1 MRVSKLLITLLTWLL
16 VSLGMIW
23 AFGKSTDLRTNRLL
37 NGHQISIHQPENQ
50 IFIIPSDLNNT
61 LDSFNLFDDSVLL
74 EEINIRLLEEILR
87 KHRHIEDA
95 EVFST
100 WEGTLKI
107 NLIQKL
113 AIARIINNKKMNYL
127 DKNGDLFPLSDHSSD
142 KLPVLTGFEDL
153 SSRLEALNL
162 LENAIKHEAFPNGV
176 TSIHRDK
183 NGCYTLNPEWH
194 NHQILW
200 GKPELFD
207 DKAHKAHATYAFLLQ
222 NDIIDK
228 LSKLDLRF
236 KGQVVY
242 KLKN

>member
-1 MRVSKLLITLLTWLL
+1 MITLLTWML

-23 AFGKSTDLRTNRLL
+23 AYGKSADLRTNRLL
-37 NGHQISIHQPENQ
+37 KGHQISIHQPENQ
-50 IFIIPSDLNNT
+50 IFIIPSDLHNT
-61 LDSFNLFDDSVLL
+61 LDSFNLFDDSLFI

-87 KHRHIEDA
+87 EHPHVEDV

-100 WEGTLKI
+100 WEGMLKI
-107 NLIQKL
+107 NVIQKL
-113 AIARIINNKKMNYL
+113 AIARMINNKKMNYL
-127 DKNGDLFPLSDHSSD
+127 DKNGNLFPLSDHASD
-142 KLPVLTGFEDL
+142 KLPVLSGFED
-153 SSRLEALNL
+153 STSRREALGFL
-162 LENAIKHEAFPNGV
+162 KTAIKHEAFPNGV
-176 TSIHRDK
+176 ASIHRDK
-183 NGCYTLNPEWH
+183 NGDYTLNPEWH

-200 GKPELFD
+200 GKPGLFD

>member
-1 MRVSKLLITLLTWLL
+1 MITLLTWML

-23 AFGKSTDLRTNRLL
+23 AYGKSTDLRTNRLL

-50 IFIIPSDLNNT
+50 IFIIPSDLHNT
-61 LDSFNLFDDSVLL
+61 LDSFNLFDDSLFI

-87 KHRHIEDA
+87 RHPHVEDV

-100 WEGTLKI
+100 WEGMLKI
-107 NLIQKL
+107 NVIQKL
-113 AIARIINNKKMNYL
+113 AIARMINNKKMNYL
-127 DKNGDLFPLSDHSSD
+127 DKNGNLFPLSDHASD
-142 KLPVLTGFEDL
+142 KLPVLSGFED
-153 SSRLEALNL
+153 STSRLEALGF
-162 LENAIKHEAFPNGV
+162 LETAIKHEAFPNGV
-176 TSIHRDK
+176 ASIHRDK
-183 NGCYTLNPEWH
+183 NGDNTLNPEWH

-200 GKPELFD
+200 GKPRLFD